1 MILSRISKAIRE
13 QNWFAVAVE
22 FVIVVAGVL
31 FAFQLSSLADTRRAQ
46 AEERAN
52 LLRLL
57 SEAED
62 AVSYL
67 DRRIAATLA
76 STHLLDRA
84 IRALNEGALNGL
96 DIDDFENGVWG
107 STRFPALTP
116 PRAVTDE
123 LIASGRIGTLSDSA
137 VREAVSRYNRRL
149 DHYAQQLPYF
159 RQVAVQP
166 DDIGGAAF
174 SSVYRPDLPD
184 RRETQ
189 ADFEALAQNE
199 AFVRE
204 ITGSIYG
211 QINMLRYYDGVR
223 EEAYNLC
230 QAVARAVGQ
239 SCDAGPFTLVIFE
252 ADVEEAAP

>member
-1 MILSRISKAIRE
+1 MILSRLSRAVRE

-22 FVIVVAGVL
+22 FFIVVAGVL
-31 FAFQLSSLADTRRAQ
+31 FAFQLSSLADARRA
-46 AEERAN
+46 RADEHGN

-57 SEAED
+57 SAAED
-62 AVSYL
+62 AVTYL
-67 DRRIAATLA
+67 DNRISASLA

-96 DIDDFENGVWG
+96 SIDDFENGVWG

-123 LIASGRIGTLSDSA
+123 LIASGRISALSDA
-137 VREAVSRYNRRL
+137 DVREAISRYNRRL

-189 ADFEALAQNE
+189 ADFDALVQNE
-199 AFVRE
+199 AFVQE

-239 SCDAGPFTLVIFE
+239 PCNAEPFTLVIFE
-252 ADVEEAAP
+252 MDGEEATP

>member
-1 MILSRISKAIRE
+1 MILARISRAVRE

-46 AEERAN
+46 AEEEAN

-57 SEAED
+57 SEAEE

-84 IRALNEGALNGL
+84 IRALNEGALNGM

-123 LIASGRIGTLSDSA
+123 LIASGRIGTLSDA
-137 VREAVSRYNRRL
+137 DVREAISRYNRRL
-149 DHYAQQLPYF
+149 DYFAQQLPYF
-159 RQVAVQP
+159 RQVTVQP

-174 SSVYRPDLPD
+174 SSVYRPDLPA

-189 ADFEALAQNE
+189 ADFDALVQND

-223 EEAYNLC
+223 EEAFNLC
-230 QAVARAVGQ
+230 QAVALAVGRP
-239 SCDAGPFTLVIFE
+239 CNAEPFTLVIFE
-252 ADVEEAAP
+252 MDEEEAAE

>member
-1 MILSRISKAIRE
+1 MILARLSRAIRT

-22 FVIVVAGVL
+22 FFIVVAGVL

-46 AEERAN
+46 AEEHAN

-57 SEAED
+57 SEAEG
-62 AVSYL
+62 AVTYL
-67 DRRIAATLA
+67 DNRISASLA

-96 DIDDFENGVWG
+96 SIDDFENGVWG

-123 LIASGRIGTLSDSA
+123 LIASGRIGALSDA
-137 VREAVSRYNRRL
+137 GVREAISRYNRSL
-149 DHYAQQLPYF
+149 DRFAQQLPYF

-174 SSVYRPDLPD
+174 SSIYRPDLPD

-189 ADFEALAQNE
+189 ADFDALAQNE

-211 QINMLRYYDGVR
+211 QIIMLRYYDHVR
-223 EEAYNLC
+223 EEAFNLC
-230 QAVARAVGQ
+230 QAVALAVDRP
-239 SCDAGPFTLVIFE
+239 CDAEPYTLVIFE
-252 ADVEEAAP
+252 TDAREAAP